1 MLVARAQL
9 DFVRTL
15 VARFAREDSVMQPMA
30 DYQAQY
36 IAIVAMLRSIGHVFD
51 KVDSRLAGRTD
62 WSRDRW
68 KVWKQDPIFA
78 DFIEPTRDALLKEFE
93 GGLELRGDAFGAP
106 AVVVDVT
113 APGGTSLL
121 VSFEPTKALDLRGRP
136 VLPLFC
142 AAMTFWDRCLSEA
155 EAEFSKAR

>member
-9 DFVRTL
+9 DFVRAL
-15 VARFAREDSVMQPMA
+15 VARFERDDSVMQPVV

-51 KVDSRLAGRTD
+51 KVDSRPGGHTT

-68 KVWKQDPIFA
+68 KIWKQDPIFA

-93 GGLELRGDAFGAP
+93 GGLELRGDAFSSP

-121 VSFEPTKALDLRGRP
+121 VSFEPAKACDVRGRP
-136 VLPLFC
+136 VLPLFH
-142 AAMTFWDRCLSEA
+142 AAVTFWDRCLTEA
-155 EAEFSKAR
+155 EAEFAKAK

>member
-1 MLVARAQL
+1 MLLARL
-9 DFVRTL
+9 
-15 VARFAREDSVMQPMA
+15 AREDSIMQPVA

-36 IAIVAMLRSIGHVFD
+36 IAIVAMLRSIGQVFD
-51 KVDSRLAGRTD
+51 KVDSRLGGHLA
-62 WSRDRW
+62 WSRERW

-93 GGLELRGDAFGAP
+93 GGLELRGEAFGAP

-121 VSFEPTKALDLRGRP
+121 VSFEPKKACDLRGRP
-136 VLPLFC
+136 VLPLFH

-155 EAEFSKAR
+155 EAEFAKGR